1 MPLANVL
8 RLKIEEQLQEEF
20 SFTSKLSERKKKV
33 IRQIGHMCI
42 IYSKIDR

>member
-20 SFTSKLSERKKKV
+20 SFTSKLSEQKKV
-33 IRQIGHMCI
+33 ICQIGHVHNI
-42 IYSKIDR
+42 FKN

>member
-20 SFTSKLSERKKKV
+20 SFTSKLSERKKKLFAKLAT
-33 IRQIGHMCI
+33 CA
-42 IYSKIDR
+42 